1 MGIFSSIKN
10 AIWGSDEEDEAQD
23 KPQEPARPAA
33 KPAAAPAPVRPAPM
47 SEVDVA
53 FKLDSMD
60 GADRLNWRTSIVDLM
75 KLIGL
80 DASYANRKQLAA
92 EMGMNDYS
100 GEAEE
105 NIALHKAV
113 MTRLAEAGG
122 RVPDDLRD

>member
-1 MGIFSSIKN
+1 MMGIFSSIKN
-10 AIWGSDEEDEAQD
+10 AIWGSDEEETQD
-23 KPQEPARPAA
+23 RPSAPATPAA
-33 KPAAAPAPVRPAPM
+33 SSAAAAPQPKPM

-60 GADRLNWRTSIVDLM
+60 GADSLNWRTSIVDLM

-80 DASYANRKQLAA
+80 DASYASRKELAK
-92 EMGMNDYS
+92 EMGMTGYS

-122 RVPDDLRD
+122 RVPADLRG